1 MAKKSSK
8 KGMNTLLDFVL
19 LLIGGGIFGLLA
31 MPFITGKVTILGS
44 TVVSNFSGYELLD
57 FDADAGLATI
67 MLLFIIFASVL
78 VVSSLLKLCYDA
90 KIIKN
95 KTLGKVGGFGVV
107 VMALALL
114 VLTIV
119 AMIVVPNKCDSSVF
133 ASLTNTGANWLTL
146 ILFAVVSSGALVASF
161 CSVKK

>member
-8 KGMNTLLDFVL
+8 KGISTLLDL
-19 LLIGGGIFGLLA
+19 ILILIGGGIFGLLA
-31 MPFITGKVTILGS
+31 MPFITGNTTI
-44 TVVSNFSGYELLD
+44 TKFSGYNLLN
-57 FDADAGLATI
+57 FDSDAGLATI

-90 KIIKN
+90 KIIKG
-95 KTLGKVGGFGVV
+95 KTLGKVASFGVI

-114 VLTIV
+114 VLCVV
-119 AMIVVPNKCDSSVF
+119 AMIVVPSKCNDSIF
-133 ASLTNTGANWLTL
+133 ASLTNIGANWLAL
-146 ILFAVVSSGALVASF
+146 ILVTVVSGCGLVASF

>member
-8 KGMNTLLDFVL
+8 KSMAKLFDLILLV
-19 LLIGGGIFGLLA
+19 IGGGVFGLLA
-31 MPFITGKVTILGS
+31 MPFITGKVTIGS
-44 TVVSNFSGYELLD
+44 KEIVSNYSGYNLLD

-95 KTLGKVGGFGVV
+95 KTLGKVAGFGVV

-119 AMIVVPNKCDSSVF
+119 AMIVVPTKCDDSIF

-146 ILFAVVSSGALVASF
+146 ILFAVVSGCGLVTSF